1 MRSIE
6 TNTEILNTADY
17 IVTLRPRIKTLLS
30 DVRAKELIDNDEIK
44 LREWLDNYIGS
55 NNKESLTIIDLSLL
69 PSDVTSIITAVIA
82 DMIFEAQQRYL
93 KLTFQWC

>member
-44 LREWLDNYIGS
+44 LREYAKLIVKIGA
-55 NNKESLTIIDLSLL
+55 NVQKGQVVRLQVGVDQVPIIKNL
-69 PSDVTSIITAVIA
+69 
-82 DMIFEAQQRYL
+82 
-93 KLTFQWC
+93 

>member
-6 TNTEILNTADY
+6 TNTEILNTAVY

-30 DVRAKELIDNDEIK
+30 YVRAKELIDNDEIK

>member
-1 MRSIE
+1 MRIALSHLRERIFVRSIE

-55 NNKESLTIIDLSLL
+55 NNKESLTIIDLS
-69 PSDVTSIITAVIA
+69 
-82 DMIFEAQQRYL
+82 
-93 KLTFQWC
+93 